1 MGVALTDTWSSRTHT
16 SEPGRPG
23 GLPSKDAL
31 NSVILKTN
39 FIFIYL
45 SLPGLSCG
53 KVECLILVLR
63 WGI

>member
-1 MGVALTDTWSSRTHT
+1 MDTWSSRTHT

-45 SLPGLSCG
+45 SLSGLSC
-53 KVECLILVLR
+53 EAD
-63 WGI
+63 